1 MIVAKVEVEEY
12 FPDMFSVKVDGEIIA
27 TFQEADEGILAWYP
41 AENPEPEHLT
51 VDQAE
56 KRLRDHGEVEW
67 IGLEYTR
74 IGLDKEQA

>member
-27 TFQEADEGILAWYP
+27 TFQDADEGILAWYP
-41 AENPEPEHLT
+41 AEKAEPEYLT
-51 VDQAE
+51 VEQAKE
-56 KRLRDHGEVEW
+56 RLQGLGTVEW

-74 IGLDKEQA
+74 IGLSKE